1 VIIAEHRS
9 SLNAHATRGLVRQP
23 AYRAQR
29 PWDGHR
35 TDRSVVGTLYVVATP
50 IGNLE
55 DVTLR
60 ALRVLAEVPL
70 IAAEDT
76 RTTRRLLER
85 HGIATRLI
93 SYTDH
98 NKPARIPA
106 LLAHLERADLALV
119 SEAGTPAISD
129 PGEDLVAAAAAAGH
143 RVVAV
148 PGPSAVMAALSVS
161 GLPTRRFLY
170 LGFLPRVGG
179 ERRALFHSVADLP
192 YTLVA
197 FESPYRL
204 RAALVDALAVL
215 GDRAVAVCR
224 ELTKVHE
231 EVYRGSLHG
240 ALEHF
245 QEPRGEFTLVIQGAS
260 APRPTGNTL
269 EAALAEVTDL
279 VADGVSA
286 RDAVA
291 TVARRRGLP
300 RRQLYEAWLKG
311 RPAE

>member
-1 VIIAEHRS
+1 M
-9 SLNAHATRGLVRQP
+9 
-23 AYRAQR
+23 
-29 PWDGHR
+29 
-35 TDRSVVGTLYVVATP
+35 GTLYVVATP

-76 RTTRRLLER
+76 RTTRHLLER
-85 HGIATRLI
+85 HGITTPLV

-98 NKPARIPA
+98 NKRTRIPA

-119 SEAGTPAISD
+119 SEAGTPTISD

-143 RVVAV
+143 RVVPV
-148 PGPSAVMAALSVS
+148 PGPSAVLVALSVS

-170 LGFLPRVGG
+170 LGFLPRAGG
-179 ERRALFHSVADLP
+179 ERRALLRAVARLP

-197 FESPYRL
+197 FESPHRL
-204 RAALVDALAVL
+204 RAALDDILAVL
-215 GDRAVAVCR
+215 GDRPLAVCR

-231 EVYRGSLHG
+231 EIYRGSVRG
-240 ALEHF
+240 ALAHF

-260 APRPTGNTL
+260 EPEPTADL
-269 EAALAEVTDL
+269 AAALAEVGEL
-279 VADGVSA
+279 VTAGSSA
-286 RDAVA
+286 RDAVTTA
-291 TVARRRGLP
+291 ARRHGLP

-311 RPAE
+311 HPAG

>member
-1 VIIAEHRS
+1 M
-9 SLNAHATRGLVRQP
+9 
-23 AYRAQR
+23 
-29 PWDGHR
+29 
-35 TDRSVVGTLYVVATP
+35 GTLYVVATP

-60 ALRVLAEVPL
+60 ALRVLAAVPL

-76 RTTRRLLER
+76 RTTRRLLDWY
-85 HGIATRLI
+85 GITARLV

-98 NKPARIPA
+98 NKRARIPF

-143 RVVAV
+143 RVVPV

-170 LGFLPRVGG
+170 LGFLPRAAG
-179 ERRALFHSVADLP
+179 ERRALLRAVADLP

-197 FESPYRL
+197 FESPHRL
-204 RAALVDALAVL
+204 ADALADALAVL
-215 GDRAVAVCR
+215 GDRPVAVCR

-231 EVYRGSLHG
+231 EVYRGSLRD
-240 ALEHF
+240 ALAYF
-245 QEPRGEFTLVIQGAS
+245 REPRGEFTLVIQGAS
-260 APRPTGNTL
+260 TAEPVGRQ
-269 EAALAEVTDL
+269 EAALAEVEELIAGGTS
-279 VADGVSA
+279 V

-291 TVARRRGLP
+291 TAARRHGLP
-300 RRQLYEAWLKG
+300 RRQLYEAWL
-311 RPAE
+311 RAHPDR